1 MEIQQ
6 YMSPRER
13 DMLDRATADLDAF
26 MAQMAMEDAPCK
38 SVTKNTPTH
47 KVNDLLD
54 AYQDRL
60 TDNVKDAELY
70 RDVNVIPFTCTKMKA
85 VIDWLDLQFTVD
97 PTRWG
102 LCNDPRARSYI
113 KSFIT
118 RQTGI
123 RHYVA
128 ADESHIRQVGTSFT
142 IRLHDL
148 SSFQDLKKI
157 TDLLYNQYGAIP
169 EMMAIEAIELSLDLY
184 GENSSAVLIKLH
196 KAMKYPQDSK
206 LFRVYKTKGTRR
218 SIPTSLHKLYYL
230 LEDGYNI
237 GMGDHRSDDFCVRLY
252 FKRTDKGGLALPKD
266 EHRARIE
273 VTLRKFIFDEAKID
287 RSLDNLKEL
296 VSWGFKKM
304 QFTKL
309 SRRSTE
315 SERDAYYTQVQAFGT
330 EKFYALSRSRHK
342 RNLPD
347 SIEAHGQF
355 NESKRLAVRALV
367 KRF

>member
-1 MEIQQ
+1 MQIQQ

-13 DMLDRATADLDAF
+13 DILDKATADLDAF
-26 MAQMAMEDAPCK
+26 MDQMAVEDAPYK

-47 KVNDLLD
+47 QVHNLLEE
-54 AYQDRL
+54 YQRRL
-60 TDNVKDAELY
+60 TENVKDAELY
-70 RDVNVIPFTCTKMKA
+70 HDVNVTPFTSSKIKA
-85 VIDWLDLQFTVD
+85 VIDWFDLRFTVD

-102 LCNDPRARSYI
+102 LCSDPRARSYI

-118 RQTGI
+118 RHTGT

-128 ADESHIRQVGTSFT
+128 TDESHISQVGASFT
-142 IRLHDL
+142 IRLHDIN
-148 SSFQDLKKI
+148 SLKELKTV
-157 TDLLYNQYGAIP
+157 TDLLHDHYGASP
-169 EMMAIEAIELSLDLY
+169 ETMTIEAIELSLDLY
-184 GENSSAVLIKLH
+184 GGNSSAMLIKLH
-196 KAMKYPQDSK
+196 KAMQYPQGSK

-218 SIPTSLHKLYYL
+218 SIPTSLHKLYEL

-237 GMGDHRSDDFCVRLY
+237 GMGDHRLDDLCVRLY
-252 FKRTDKGGLALPKD
+252 FKRTDKNGLPLPIA

-273 VTLRKFIFDEAKID
+273 VTLRKLIFDEAKID
-287 RSLDNLKEL
+287 RGLHNLREL

-309 SRRSTE
+309 SRRSKD
-315 SERDAYYTQVQAFGT
+315 SERDAYYTQVQAFGAEQIHT
-330 EKFYALSRSRHK
+330 LSKSRHK

-347 SIEAHGQF
+347 SIEANGCF

-367 KRF
+367 KRL